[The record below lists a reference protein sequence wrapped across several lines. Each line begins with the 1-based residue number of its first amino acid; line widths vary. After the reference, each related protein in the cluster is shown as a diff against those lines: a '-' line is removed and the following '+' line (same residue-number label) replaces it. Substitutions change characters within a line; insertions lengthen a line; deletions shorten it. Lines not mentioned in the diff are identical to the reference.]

1 MLKVDRIKRLFDCD
15 LCNKLLSD
23 PVALPCGYTICQSH
37 VNELL
42 ERRFKA
48 PSTFV
53 CELCEDDHVVPAN
66 GFALNKKFKSAL
78 DIKLNEF
85 KIGHGMFNDCKKA
98 LEEVRDTV
106 TELESIAMDPENY
119 LFGYFSE
126 IKRLVDLRREELK
139 NNIDDYSNEI
149 IEVIE
154 RTKAGLVAVTKNVN
168 HFDKEIENSRSQI
181 NKLFENFDTF
191 EFDDKKINNLMKKA
205 EFLKEENEKMLEE
218 YKQSLLMHKQY
229 SFEYKDRSVEEFFG
243 LFGDNM
249 VNFFESFI
257 CYCWF

>member
-48 PSTFV
+48 PST
-53 CELCEDDHVVPAN
+53 
-66 GFALNKKFKSAL
+66 
-78 DIKLNEF
+78 
-85 KIGHGMFNDCKKA
+85 KA

-119 LFGYFSE
+119 LFGYFFE

-218 YKQSLLMHKQY
+218 YKQSLLMHRQY